1 MPIEKEAK
9 SVEEAIEEI
18 CRELGKKREELD
30 FEVIEERGR
39 GIFGLIGN
47 KRVKVRAT
55 AKEPLQ
61 KLKETPRAPKESRG
75 KAAKD
80 TEKVKGKQ
88 EVPEGQKE
96 EHSDTEVLAFARAAL
111 EKIVAGIAAS
121 AQIEGR
127 VDAEQI
133 YLTIK
138 GDGSGLLIGRHGQT
152 LDALQYLVG
161 RIVGKQLGDK
171 RMVVVDTEQ
180 YRERRR
186 ESLERLARHMADKAK
201 ATGKAVNLQ
210 PMNASDRRIIHL
222 TLKQD
227 RGIETRSEGEGGMKS
242 IRISPRK
249 RGS

>member
-9 SVEEAIEEI
+9 SAEEAIEEI
-18 CRELGKKREELD
+18 CRELGKKKEELD
-30 FEVIEERGR
+30 FEVIEEKGR
-39 GIFGLIGN
+39 GLFGLIGN

-55 AKEPLQ
+55 LKEPVE
-61 KLKETPRAPKESRG
+61 KAEEAPIALKEARV
-75 KAAKD
+75 KATKD
-80 TEKVKGKQ
+80 TEKVKEKR
-88 EVPEGQKE
+88 EVPKREKEGR
-96 EHSDTEVLAFARAAL
+96 SDAEVLAFATAAL
-111 EKIVAGIAAS
+111 ERIVAGIAAS
-121 AQIEGR
+121 AHIEGR
-127 VDAEQI
+127 VDAETI

-161 RIVGKQLGDK
+161 RIVGKQLGDR

-186 ESLERLARHMADKAK
+186 ESLEQLARHMAEKAK
-201 ATGKAVNLQ
+201 TTGKSVNLQ

-227 RGIETRSEGEGGMKS
+227 RGIETRSEGEGGMKT

-249 RGS
+249 KG